1 VYSSG
6 ILTNFYNDTFK
17 GQFTFVDSSDVPV
30 SNSSSRFAGQLVIVI
45 LYLSSLSLSLSL
57 FFSHTSPGP
66 SKRWRHSM
74 AVGSVHLNSDGEY
87 IQNVAVF
94 GGHRLWHGYSLEN
107 SYLNE
112 WSSYVTR
119 PSGGY
124 LSDLWIYTK
133 YLDFD
138 TFPGQTYK
146 TNDGKWK
153 LKKPKKQCFPD
164 AGLSWDAR

>member
-1 VYSSG
+1 MIHLKGSWHLW
-6 ILTNFYNDTFK
+6 ILKMF
-17 GQFTFVDSSDVPV
+17 
-30 SNSSSRFAGQLVIVI
+30 RFLIPLHDLLVHCFSFFCPSTTSTHFRFFFCI
-45 LYLSSLSLSLSL
+45 LSQ
-57 FFSHTSPGP
+57 GP

-74 AVGSVHLNSDGEY
+74 AVGNVHLNSDGEY

-112 WSSYVTR
+112 WSSYITR
-119 PSGGY
+119 PFGGY

-153 LKKPKKQCFPD
+153 LKQPKQQCFPD